1 MALAQVG
8 GAQHAD
14 EVDDF
19 LAIGILV
26 VLIYITNNTI
36 KRKVAGG

>member
-1 MALAQVG
+1 VTLAQVG

-26 VLIYITNNTI
+26 VLSHLTNDTI
-36 KRKVAGG
+36 KRKMAGG